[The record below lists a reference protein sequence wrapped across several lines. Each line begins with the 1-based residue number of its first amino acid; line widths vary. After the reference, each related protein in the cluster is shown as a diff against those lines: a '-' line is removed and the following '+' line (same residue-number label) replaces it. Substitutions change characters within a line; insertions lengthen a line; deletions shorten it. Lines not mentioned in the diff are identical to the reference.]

1 MMKLRN
7 RSYVKY
13 STYALIAA
21 FMVSMTPAGAMADIS
36 AGGAPVGTGDVEIT
50 GTTTVAGTLNASG
63 ARVKLGTTVAD
74 SLAANS
80 LFIDK
85 GFGIPPINVGDQL
98 DKLGDVLGTDYKN
111 PTFSTLTATGET
123 TLGATTADSLTIGGT
138 DIGATVATN
147 TGDIATLRTDTN
159 TLRTDVDTLRTDVN
173 NNAANIA
180 ANTTQIA
187 TNTGDIGVLR
197 TDVDT
202 LRVDTN
208 TLRTDVNN
216 NTAEI
221 GKIGT
226 VLGADYKNPEFDS
239 LKVTGETTLDGAL
252 TANAGATVAG
262 GLLTANDGAAVTG
275 GLTADTADVTGNA
288 TVGGNLD
295 VTGDLSA
302 ANGTFGTKVEVG
314 MAGNNTVIENGTVT
328 ATGLGKFGSLE
339 AGSAEFSG
347 LKVNGATDLNGAL
360 DVNDNVHATG
370 NISTDGNISAVNGT
384 FSGDVSAKDGTF
396 TGTMTAQDAVINNG
410 LNVRHDAT
418 IDGKLS
424 AGAGNVVADSSGLTV
439 GNKVT
444 VGAPGSQTTIENGDI
459 TTDGALTADRGD
471 FATEVTVGANTTIG
485 DGEATFGA
493 AGNQTAI
500 NGGDISAVNGTFTGK
515 VEAAEGVFSDSISV
529 AGNLTADAEGMNVNN
544 ANITNDLTVGNNASI
559 GNQLTIGKDA
569 DGNALTTIENG
580 DITTNGT
587 LTADRGDF
595 ATEVTVGANTTIGDG
610 EATFGA
616 AGNQTAINGGDIS
629 AVNGTFT
636 GKVEA
641 AEGVF
646 SDSISV
652 AGNLTADAEGM
663 NVNNANITN
672 DLTVGNNASIGN
684 QLTIGKDADG
694 NALTTIENGDITT
707 AGNVGIG
714 GTLDVTGNTT
724 LGGTLNVAG
733 DATFA
738 SNAAVEGNFDV
749 AGTTTL
755 GGKLTANGGALINN
769 GLEVNG
775 DAAFNDNATI
785 EKNLTVKGESSLEG
799 KVTIGT
805 GANQT
810 IIDGDTVDT
819 GTVNTG
825 TVNTDFANV
834 DEKLTVGTAE
844 GNQTFV
850 EGSKITSEAG
860 VQGTTVIDGGKLTV
874 SKPVTTRTPGDDK
887 TEIDGGNITA
897 TGKGTF
903 GSLQVNG
910 NANIGGDATVDGK
923 LYAKEGGVFSN
934 SASDFSAGNN
944 TVINGDGME
953 ISENGTIAAYYGKYG
968 MQVGGLTYDGMRN
981 TLNVGGG
988 TITGLAD
995 GGVYRGSSDAVTGN
1009 QLWQAYQRMD
1019 DLQESINIVGA
1030 HAAALSGL
1038 APVPYNPYQP
1048 TTLSAAIGTYRDEYA
1063 VAVGVY
1069 HYVRD
1074 DVMFN
1079 LGASICSDGDL
1090 MGRAGISF
1098 AVGKKDKD
1106 KPALAQNMNDVQKQL
1121 MEVQYALQ
1129 ELKDENAALKKQL
1142 RKQ

>member
-21 FMVSMTPAGAMADIS
+21 FMVSMTPAGAMADVT
-36 AGGAPVGTGDVEIT
+36 VGTYTLPGDVVVT
-50 GTTTVAGTLNASG
+50 GTLDASG
-63 ARVKLGTTVAD
+63 ATEVRLGTTVATE
-74 SLAANS
+74 LFVGAAS
-80 LFIDK
+80 GDD
-85 GFGIPPINVGDQL
+85 INVGEEL
-98 DKLGDVLGTDYKN
+98 NKLGDVLGTGYKN
-111 PTFSTLTATGET
+111 PTFSTLTATGDT

-138 DIGATVATN
+138 NIGDTVATN
-147 TGDIATLRTDTN
+147 TGDIATLRTDT
-159 TLRTDVDTLRTDVN
+159 D
-173 NNAANIA
+173 
-180 ANTTQIA
+180 
-187 TNTGDIGVLR
+187 
-197 TDVDT
+197 
-202 LRVDTN
+202 

-226 VLGADYKNPEFDS
+226 VLGADYKKPEFDS

-275 GLTADTADVTGNA
+275 GLTAD
-288 TVGGNLD
+288 
-295 VTGDLSA
+295 
-302 ANGTFGTKVEVG
+302 KVEVG
-314 MAGNNTVIENGTVT
+314 IAGNKTVIENGTVT
-328 ATGLGKFGSLE
+328 ADGLGKFGSLE
-339 AGSAEFSG
+339 AGSAEFNG
-347 LKVNGATDLNGAL
+347 LKVNGTTDLNGTL
-360 DVNDNVHATG
+360 DVTGDVHATG
-370 NISTDGNISAVNGT
+370 NISTDGNISAVDGT

-396 TGTMTAQDAVINNG
+396 SGNVSAKDGTFTDTMTAQNAVINDAVINNN
-410 LNVRHDAT
+410 LNVGNDAT
-418 IDGKLS
+418 INGTLS
-424 AGAGNVVADSSGLTV
+424 AGADNVVADSSGLTV

-459 TTDGALTADRGD
+459 MTDGA
-471 FATEVTVGANTTIG
+471 
-485 DGEATFGA
+485 
-493 AGNQTAI
+493 
-500 NGGDISAVNGTFTGK
+500 
-515 VEAAEGVFSDSISV
+515 
-529 AGNLTADAEGMNVNN
+529 
-544 ANITNDLTVGNNASI
+544 
-559 GNQLTIGKDA
+559 
-569 DGNALTTIENG
+569 
-580 DITTNGT
+580 
-587 LTADRGDF
+587 
-595 ATEVTVGANTTIGDG
+595 
-610 EATFGA
+610 
-616 AGNQTAINGGDIS
+616 
-629 AVNGTFT
+629 
-636 GKVEA
+636 
-641 AEGVF
+641 
-646 SDSISV
+646 
-652 AGNLTADAEGM
+652 
-663 NVNNANITN
+663 
-672 DLTVGNNASIGN
+672 
-684 QLTIGKDADG
+684 
-694 NALTTIENGDITT
+694 
-707 AGNVGIG
+707 
-714 GTLDVTGNTT
+714 
-724 LGGTLNVAG
+724 
-733 DATFA
+733 
-738 SNAAVEGNFDV
+738 
-749 AGTTTL
+749 
-755 GGKLTANGGALINN
+755 LTANGGALINN

-775 DAAFNDNATI
+775 DAAFNDNASIGNDLTVGNNASI
-785 EKNLTVKGESSLEG
+785 GGTLDVTGNTTLDGTLTANGGALINNGLEVNGDAAFNDNASIKKNLTVKGESSLEG

-805 GANQT
+805 GDNQT
-810 IIDGDTVDT
+810 IIDGNTVDT

-850 EGSKITSEAG
+850 KGSKITSEAG

-923 LYAKEGGVFSN
+923 LYANEGGVFSN
-934 SASDFSAGNN
+934 S

-953 ISENGTIAAYYGKYG
+953 ISENGAIAAYYGKYG
-968 MQVGGLTYDGMRN
+968 MQVGRLTYDGMRN

-1074 DVMFN
+1074 NVMFN

>member
-1 MMKLRN
+1 M
-7 RSYVKY
+7 
-13 STYALIAA
+13 
-21 FMVSMTPAGAMADIS
+21 
-36 AGGAPVGTGDVEIT
+36 
-50 GTTTVAGTLNASG
+50 
-63 ARVKLGTTVAD
+63 
-74 SLAANS
+74 
-80 LFIDK
+80 
-85 GFGIPPINVGDQL
+85 
-98 DKLGDVLGTDYKN
+98 
-111 PTFSTLTATGET
+111 
-123 TLGATTADSLTIGGT
+123 
-138 DIGATVATN
+138 
-147 TGDIATLRTDTN
+147 
-159 TLRTDVDTLRTDVN
+159 
-173 NNAANIA
+173 
-180 ANTTQIA
+180 
-187 TNTGDIGVLR
+187 
-197 TDVDT
+197 
-202 LRVDTN
+202 
-208 TLRTDVNN
+208 
-216 NTAEI
+216 
-221 GKIGT
+221 
-226 VLGADYKNPEFDS
+226 LGADYKNPEFDS

-262 GLLTANDGAAVTG
+262 GL
-275 GLTADTADVTGNA
+275 TADTADVTGSA
-288 TVGGNLD
+288 TVGGTLD

-339 AGSAEFSG
+339 AGSAEFSE
-347 LKVNGATDLNGAL
+347 LKVNGATELNGAL
-360 DVNDNVHATG
+360 GVNGSVHAAG

-396 TGTMTAQDAVINNG
+396 TGTMTAQDAVINNN
-410 LNVRHDAT
+410 LHVRHDAT
-418 IDGKLS
+418 IDGTLS

-459 TTDGALTADRGD
+459 TTDGALTAERGD

-485 DGEATFGA
+485 NGEATFGA
-493 AGNQTAI
+493 ADNQTVI

-515 VEAAEGVFSDSISV
+515 VEAAEGVFSDSIRV
-529 AGNLTADAEGMNVNN
+529 AGNLTANAGGMNVNN
-544 ANITNDLTVGNNASI
+544 ANITNDLTVG
-559 GNQLTIGKDA
+559 
-569 DGNALTTIENG
+569 
-580 DITTNGT
+580 
-587 LTADRGDF
+587 
-595 ATEVTVGANTTIGDG
+595 
-610 EATFGA
+610 
-616 AGNQTAINGGDIS
+616 
-629 AVNGTFT
+629 
-636 GKVEA
+636 
-641 AEGVF
+641 
-646 SDSISV
+646 
-652 AGNLTADAEGM
+652 
-663 NVNNANITN
+663 NNANITN

-724 LGGTLNVAG
+724 LGGTLNVA
-733 DATFA
+733 
-738 SNAAVEGNFDV
+738 SHAAVGGNFYV
-749 AGTTTL
+749 VGTTTL
-755 GGKLTANGGALINN
+755 DGKLTANDGALINY

-785 EKNLTVKGESSLEG
+785 KKNLTVKGESSLEG

-805 GANQT
+805 DDNQT
-810 IIDGDTVDT
+810 IIDGNTVDT

-923 LYAKEGGVFSN
+923 LYANEGGVFSN
-934 SASDFSAGNN
+934 S

-968 MQVGGLTYDGMRN
+968 MQVGRLTYDGMRN

-1074 DVMFN
+1074 NVMFN

>member
-1 MMKLRN
+1 
-7 RSYVKY
+7 
-13 STYALIAA
+13 
-21 FMVSMTPAGAMADIS
+21 
-36 AGGAPVGTGDVEIT
+36 
-50 GTTTVAGTLNASG
+50 
-63 ARVKLGTTVAD
+63 
-74 SLAANS
+74 
-80 LFIDK
+80 
-85 GFGIPPINVGDQL
+85 
-98 DKLGDVLGTDYKN
+98 
-111 PTFSTLTATGET
+111 
-123 TLGATTADSLTIGGT
+123 
-138 DIGATVATN
+138 
-147 TGDIATLRTDTN
+147 
-159 TLRTDVDTLRTDVN
+159 
-173 NNAANIA
+173 
-180 ANTTQIA
+180 
-187 TNTGDIGVLR
+187 
-197 TDVDT
+197 
-202 LRVDTN
+202 
-208 TLRTDVNN
+208 
-216 NTAEI
+216 
-221 GKIGT
+221 
-226 VLGADYKNPEFDS
+226 
-239 LKVTGETTLDGAL
+239 
-252 TANAGATVAG
+252 
-262 GLLTANDGAAVTG
+262 
-275 GLTADTADVTGNA
+275 
-288 TVGGNLD
+288 
-295 VTGDLSA
+295 
-302 ANGTFGTKVEVG
+302 

-339 AGSAEFSG
+339 AGSAEFSE
-347 LKVNGATDLNGAL
+347 LKVNGATELNGAL
-360 DVNDNVHATG
+360 GVNGNVHATG

-384 FSGDVSAKDGTF
+384 FT
-396 TGTMTAQDAVINNG
+396 
-410 LNVRHDAT
+410 
-418 IDGKLS
+418 
-424 AGAGNVVADSSGLTV
+424 
-439 GNKVT
+439 
-444 VGAPGSQTTIENGDI
+444 
-459 TTDGALTADRGD
+459 
-471 FATEVTVGANTTIG
+471 
-485 DGEATFGA
+485 
-493 AGNQTAI
+493 
-500 NGGDISAVNGTFTGK
+500 
-515 VEAAEGVFSDSISV
+515 DSISV
-529 AGNLTADAEGMNVNN
+529 AGNLTANAGGMNVNN

-559 GNQLTIGKDA
+559 GNQLTIGKDS
-569 DGNALTTIENG
+569 DGNALTTIE
-580 DITTNGT
+580 
-587 LTADRGDF
+587 
-595 ATEVTVGANTTIGDG
+595 
-610 EATFGA
+610 
-616 AGNQTAINGGDIS
+616 
-629 AVNGTFT
+629 
-636 GKVEA
+636 K
-641 AEGVF
+641 
-646 SDSISV
+646 
-652 AGNLTADAEGM
+652 
-663 NVNNANITN
+663 
-672 DLTVGNNASIGN
+672 
-684 QLTIGKDADG
+684 
-694 NALTTIENGDITT
+694 GDITT

-805 GANQT
+805 GDNQT
-810 IIDGDTVDT
+810 IIDGD
-819 GTVNTG
+819 TVNTG

-923 LYAKEGGVFSN
+923 LYANEGGVFSN
-934 SASDFSAGNN
+934 S

-968 MQVGGLTYDGMRN
+968 MQVGRLTYDGMRN

-1074 DVMFN
+1074 NVMFN

>member
-36 AGGAPVGTGDVEIT
+36 AGGASVGTGDVEIT
-50 GTTTVAGTLNASG
+50 GNTTVTGTLDASG
-63 ARVKLGTTVAD
+63 ATEVRLGTTVATELLVGAGSGAD
-74 SLAANS
+74 
-80 LFIDK
+80 
-85 GFGIPPINVGDQL
+85 INVGEEL
-98 DKLGDVLGTDYKN
+98 NKLGTVLGADYKN
-111 PTFSTLTATGET
+111 PEFDSLTATGET

-147 TGDIATLRTDTN
+147 TGDIATLRTDTDTLRTDVN
-159 TLRTDVDTLRTDVN
+159 TLRTDVD

-262 GLLTANDGAAVTG
+262 GLTADTADVTGNATVGGTLGVTGETTLDGALTANAGATVTG

-347 LKVNGATDLNGAL
+347 LEVNGATDLHGAL
-360 DVNDNVHATG
+360 GVNGDVHATG

-396 TGTMTAQDAVINNG
+396 TGTMTAQDAVINNN
-410 LNVRHDAT
+410 LNVGNDAT
-418 IDGKLS
+418 IYGKLS

-459 TTDGALTADRGD
+459 TT
-471 FATEVTVGANTTIG
+471 
-485 DGEATFGA
+485 
-493 AGNQTAI
+493 
-500 NGGDISAVNGTFTGK
+500 
-515 VEAAEGVFSDSISV
+515 
-529 AGNLTADAEGMNVNN
+529 
-544 ANITNDLTVGNNASI
+544 
-559 GNQLTIGKDA
+559 
-569 DGNALTTIENG
+569 
-580 DITTNGT
+580 
-587 LTADRGDF
+587 
-595 ATEVTVGANTTIGDG
+595 
-610 EATFGA
+610 
-616 AGNQTAINGGDIS
+616 
-629 AVNGTFT
+629 
-636 GKVEA
+636 
-641 AEGVF
+641 
-646 SDSISV
+646 
-652 AGNLTADAEGM
+652 
-663 NVNNANITN
+663 
-672 DLTVGNNASIGN
+672 
-684 QLTIGKDADG
+684 
-694 NALTTIENGDITT
+694 

-724 LGGTLNVAG
+724 LGGTLNVASHAEVG
-733 DATFA
+733 
-738 SNAAVEGNFDV
+738 GNFYV
-749 AGTTTL
+749 VGTTTL
-755 GGKLTANGGALINN
+755 DGKLTANDGALINY

-805 GANQT
+805 GANHQT
-810 IIDGDTVDT
+810 IIDGDRVDT

-834 DEKLTVGTAE
+834 DEKLTVGTAD

-923 LYAKEGGVFSN
+923 LYANEGGVFSN
-934 SASDFSAGNN
+934 S

-1074 DVMFN
+1074 NVMFN

>member
-1 MMKLRN
+1 M
-7 RSYVKY
+7 
-13 STYALIAA
+13 
-21 FMVSMTPAGAMADIS
+21 
-36 AGGAPVGTGDVEIT
+36 
-50 GTTTVAGTLNASG
+50 
-63 ARVKLGTTVAD
+63 
-74 SLAANS
+74 
-80 LFIDK
+80 
-85 GFGIPPINVGDQL
+85 
-98 DKLGDVLGTDYKN
+98 
-111 PTFSTLTATGET
+111 
-123 TLGATTADSLTIGGT
+123 
-138 DIGATVATN
+138 
-147 TGDIATLRTDTN
+147 
-159 TLRTDVDTLRTDVN
+159 
-173 NNAANIA
+173 
-180 ANTTQIA
+180 
-187 TNTGDIGVLR
+187 
-197 TDVDT
+197 
-202 LRVDTN
+202 
-208 TLRTDVNN
+208 
-216 NTAEI
+216 
-221 GKIGT
+221 
-226 VLGADYKNPEFDS
+226 LGADYKNPEFDR

-252 TANAGATVAG
+252 TANAGA
-262 GLLTANDGAAVTG
+262 AVTG
-275 GLTADTADVTGNA
+275 GLTADTANVTSNA

-295 VTGDLSA
+295 VTGDVSA
-302 ANGTFGTKVEVG
+302 K
-314 MAGNNTVIENGTVT
+314 
-328 ATGLGKFGSLE
+328 
-339 AGSAEFSG
+339 
-347 LKVNGATDLNGAL
+347 D
-360 DVNDNVHATG
+360 
-370 NISTDGNISAVNGT
+370 GT
-384 FSGDVSAKDGTF
+384 FSGDVSAKDGTFTGDVSAKDGTFTGDVSAKDGTF

-418 IDGKLS
+418 IDGTLS
-424 AGAGNVVADSSGLTV
+424 AGAGKVVADSSGLTV

-459 TTDGALTADRGD
+459 MTDGALTADG
-471 FATEVTVGANTTIG
+471 GAL
-485 DGEATFGA
+485 
-493 AGNQTAI
+493 I
-500 NGGDISAVNGTFTGK
+500 NNGLEVNGD
-515 VEAAEGVFSDSISV
+515 AAF
-529 AGNLTADAEGMNVNN
+529 
-544 ANITNDLTVGNNASI
+544 ND
-559 GNQLTIGKDA
+559 
-569 DGNALTTIENG
+569 
-580 DITTNGT
+580 
-587 LTADRGDF
+587 
-595 ATEVTVGANTTIGDG
+595 
-610 EATFGA
+610 
-616 AGNQTAINGGDIS
+616 
-629 AVNGTFT
+629 
-636 GKVEA
+636 
-641 AEGVF
+641 
-646 SDSISV
+646 
-652 AGNLTADAEGM
+652 
-663 NVNNANITN
+663 
-672 DLTVGNNASIGN
+672 NASIGN

-707 AGNVGIG
+707 AGDVGIG
-714 GTLDVTGNTT
+714 GMLDVAGNTT
-724 LGGTLNVAG
+724 LDGTL
-733 DATFA
+733 
-738 SNAAVEGNFDV
+738 
-749 AGTTTL
+749 
-755 GGKLTANGGALINN
+755 TADGGALINN

-785 EKNLTVKGESSLEG
+785 AKNLTVKGESSLEG

-805 GANQT
+805 SDNQT
-810 IIDGDTVDT
+810 IIDGNTVDT

-923 LYAKEGGVFSN
+923 LYANEGGVFSN
-934 SASDFSAGNN
+934 S

-1074 DVMFN
+1074 NVMFN

>member
-459 TTDGALTADRGD
+459 TT
-471 FATEVTVGANTTIG
+471 
-485 DGEATFGA
+485 
-493 AGNQTAI
+493 
-500 NGGDISAVNGTFTGK
+500 
-515 VEAAEGVFSDSISV
+515 
-529 AGNLTADAEGMNVNN
+529 
-544 ANITNDLTVGNNASI
+544 
-559 GNQLTIGKDA
+559 
-569 DGNALTTIENG
+569 
-580 DITTNGT
+580 
-587 LTADRGDF
+587 
-595 ATEVTVGANTTIGDG
+595 
-610 EATFGA
+610 
-616 AGNQTAINGGDIS
+616 
-629 AVNGTFT
+629 
-636 GKVEA
+636 
-641 AEGVF
+641 
-646 SDSISV
+646 
-652 AGNLTADAEGM
+652 
-663 NVNNANITN
+663 
-672 DLTVGNNASIGN
+672 
-684 QLTIGKDADG
+684 
-694 NALTTIENGDITT
+694 

>member
-1 MMKLRN
+1 MATELL
-7 RSYVKY
+7 VG
-13 STYALIAA
+13 
-21 FMVSMTPAGAMADIS
+21 AG
-36 AGGAPVGTGDVEIT
+36 
-50 GTTTVAGTLNASG
+50 SG
-63 ARVKLGTTVAD
+63 AD
-74 SLAANS
+74 
-80 LFIDK
+80 
-85 GFGIPPINVGDQL
+85 INVGEEL
-98 DKLGDVLGTDYKN
+98 NKLGDVLGTDYKN
-111 PTFSTLTATGET
+111 PTFSTLTATGDT

-147 TGDIATLRTDTN
+147 TGDIATLRTDTD
-159 TLRTDVDTLRTDVN
+159 TLRTDVGTLRTDVN

-216 NTAEI
+216 NMAEI

-226 VLGADYKNPEFDS
+226 VLGADYKNPEFDR
-239 LKVTGETTLDGAL
+239 LKVTGETTLGGAL
-252 TANAGATVAG
+252 TANAGATVTG
-262 GLLTANDGAAVTG
+262 GLTADT
-275 GLTADTADVTGNA
+275 LTADTADVTGNA

-314 MAGNNTVIENGTVT
+314 MGGNKTVIENGTVT
-328 ATGLGKFGSLE
+328 ATGLGEFGSLE

-347 LKVNGATDLNGAL
+347 LKVNGTTDLNGEL
-360 DVNDNVHATG
+360 DVSGNVDATGTIHAAG

-418 IDGKLS
+418 IDGTLS
-424 AGAGNVVADSSGLTV
+424 AGAGNVVADSNGLTV

-444 VGAPGSQTTIENGDI
+444 VGAPGSPQTTIENGNI
-459 TTDGALTADRGD
+459 TTAGNVGIGGTLDVTGNTTLDGTLNVAGDATFASDAAVEGNFNVAGTTTLGGKLTADGGALINNGLEVNGD
-471 FATEVTVGANTTIG
+471 AAFNDNASIGNDLTVG
-485 DGEATFGA
+485 
-493 AGNQTAI
+493 
-500 NGGDISAVNGTFTGK
+500 
-515 VEAAEGVFSDSISV
+515 
-529 AGNLTADAEGMNVNN
+529 NN

-569 DGNALTTIENG
+569 Y
-580 DITTNGT
+580 
-587 LTADRGDF
+587 
-595 ATEVTVGANTTIGDG
+595 
-610 EATFGA
+610 
-616 AGNQTAINGGDIS
+616 
-629 AVNGTFT
+629 
-636 GKVEA
+636 
-641 AEGVF
+641 
-646 SDSISV
+646 
-652 AGNLTADAEGM
+652 
-663 NVNNANITN
+663 
-672 DLTVGNNASIGN
+672 
-684 QLTIGKDADG
+684 G

-707 AGNVGIG
+707 ARNVDIG
-714 GTLDVTGNTT
+714 GTLDVTGNTS

-775 DAAFNDNATI
+775 GAAFNDNATI
-785 EKNLTVKGESSLEG
+785 KKNLTVKGESSLEG

-805 GANQT
+805 DANQT

-819 GTVNTG
+819 R

-923 LYAKEGGVFSN
+923 LYAKEGGVFS
-934 SASDFSAGNN
+934 NN

-1074 DVMFN
+1074 NVMFN

>member
-1 MMKLRN
+1 
-7 RSYVKY
+7 
-13 STYALIAA
+13 
-21 FMVSMTPAGAMADIS
+21 
-36 AGGAPVGTGDVEIT
+36 
-50 GTTTVAGTLNASG
+50 
-63 ARVKLGTTVAD
+63 
-74 SLAANS
+74 
-80 LFIDK
+80 
-85 GFGIPPINVGDQL
+85 
-98 DKLGDVLGTDYKN
+98 
-111 PTFSTLTATGET
+111 
-123 TLGATTADSLTIGGT
+123 
-138 DIGATVATN
+138 
-147 TGDIATLRTDTN
+147 
-159 TLRTDVDTLRTDVN
+159 
-173 NNAANIA
+173 
-180 ANTTQIA
+180 
-187 TNTGDIGVLR
+187 
-197 TDVDT
+197 
-202 LRVDTN
+202 
-208 TLRTDVNN
+208 
-216 NTAEI
+216 
-221 GKIGT
+221 
-226 VLGADYKNPEFDS
+226 
-239 LKVTGETTLDGAL
+239 
-252 TANAGATVAG
+252 
-262 GLLTANDGAAVTG
+262 
-275 GLTADTADVTGNA
+275 
-288 TVGGNLD
+288 
-295 VTGDLSA
+295 
-302 ANGTFGTKVEVG
+302 

-339 AGSAEFSG
+339 AGSAEFSE
-347 LKVNGATDLNGAL
+347 LKVNGATELNGAL
-360 DVNDNVHATG
+360 GVNGNVHAT
-370 NISTDGNISAVNGT
+370 GNISAVNGT

-396 TGTMTAQDAVINNG
+396 TGTMTAQDAVINNN
-410 LNVRHDAT
+410 LNVGNDAT
-418 IDGKLS
+418 IYGKLS

-459 TTDGALTADRGD
+459 TTDGALTAERGD

-493 AGNQTAI
+493 AGNQTVI
-500 NGGDISAVNGTFTGK
+500 NGGDISAANGTFSGK

-529 AGNLTADAEGMNVNN
+529 AGNLTANAEGMNVNNANITNDLTVGNN

-559 GNQLTIGKDA
+559 GNQLTIGKDS
-569 DGNALTTIENG
+569 DGNALTTI
-580 DITTNGT
+580 
-587 LTADRGDF
+587 A
-595 ATEVTVGANTTIGDG
+595 
-610 EATFGA
+610 
-616 AGNQTAINGGDIS
+616 NGG
-629 AVNGTFT
+629 
-636 GKVEA
+636 
-641 AEGVF
+641 
-646 SDSISV
+646 
-652 AGNLTADAEGM
+652 
-663 NVNNANITN
+663 
-672 DLTVGNNASIGN
+672 
-684 QLTIGKDADG
+684 
-694 NALTTIENGDITT
+694 ITT

-714 GTLDVTGNTT
+714 GTL
-724 LGGTLNVAG
+724 NVAG
-733 DATFA
+733 DANFA
-738 SNAAVEGNFDV
+738 SNAAVEGNFYV
-749 AGTTTL
+749 IGTTTL
-755 GGKLTANGGALINN
+755 DGKLTANDGALINY

-805 GANQT
+805 RDNQT
-810 IIDGDTVDT
+810 IIDGD
-819 GTVNTG
+819 TVNTG

-923 LYAKEGGVFSN
+923 LYAKEGGVFS
-934 SASDFSAGNN
+934 NN

-1074 DVMFN
+1074 NVMFN

>member
-21 FMVSMTPAGAMADIS
+21 FMVSMTPAGAMADLK
-36 AGGAPVGTGDVEIT
+36 VGDSFSQTGDVEII
-50 GTTTVAGTLNASG
+50 GTTKVTGTLNASG
-63 ARVKLGTTVAD
+63 ASVKLGTTVAD
-74 SLAANS
+74 ALAANS
-80 LFIDK
+80 LVIINEL
-85 GFGIPPINVGDQL
+85 GGISPINVGDQL
-98 DKLGDVLGTDYKN
+98 DKLGTVLGANYEN
-111 PTFSTLTATGET
+111 PTFNTLTATGET

-138 DIGATVATN
+138 DIGAAVNTN

-262 GLLTANDGAAVTG
+262 GL
-275 GLTADTADVTGNA
+275 TADTADVTGNA

-347 LKVNGATDLNGAL
+347 LKVNGATELNGAL
-360 DVNDNVHATG
+360 DVNGNVDATGTIHAAG

-396 TGTMTAQDAVINNG
+396 TGTMTAQDAVINNN
-410 LNVRHDAT
+410 LHVRHDAT
-418 IDGKLS
+418 IDGTLS
-424 AGAGNVVADSSGLTV
+424 AGAGNVVADSSGLSV

-493 AGNQTAI
+493 AGNQTVI
-500 NGGDISAVNGTFTGK
+500 NGGDISAANGTFTGK

-529 AGNLTADAEGMNVNN
+529 AGNLTANAEGMNVNN

-559 GNQLTIGKDA
+559 GNQLTIGK
-569 DGNALTTIENG
+569 G
-580 DITTNGT
+580 
-587 LTADRGDF
+587 
-595 ATEVTVGANTTIGDG
+595 
-610 EATFGA
+610 
-616 AGNQTAINGGDIS
+616 
-629 AVNGTFT
+629 
-636 GKVEA
+636 
-641 AEGVF
+641 
-646 SDSISV
+646 
-652 AGNLTADAEGM
+652 
-663 NVNNANITN
+663 
-672 DLTVGNNASIGN
+672 
-684 QLTIGKDADG
+684 ADG

-714 GTLDVTGNTT
+714 GTLNVTGDTT
-724 LGGTLNVAG
+724 LGGKLNVAG

-810 IIDGDTVDT
+810 IIDDDKVDT
-819 GTVNTG
+819 GIVNTG
-825 TVNTDFANV
+825 TVNTDIANV
-834 DEKLTVGTAE
+834 NDKLTVGRAE

-860 VQGTTVIDGGKLTV
+860 EQGTTVIDGGKLTV

-910 NANIGGDATVDGK
+910 DANIGGDATVDGM

-934 SASDFSAGNN
+934 GDRDFSAGNN
-944 TVINGDGME
+944 TVINSDGME
-953 ISENGTIAAYYGKYG
+953 IRENGTVAAYYGKYG
-968 MQVGGLTYDGMRN
+968 MKVGGLTYDGMRN
-981 TLNVGGG
+981 SLNMGGG

>member
-1 MMKLRN
+1 
-7 RSYVKY
+7 
-13 STYALIAA
+13 
-21 FMVSMTPAGAMADIS
+21 
-36 AGGAPVGTGDVEIT
+36 
-50 GTTTVAGTLNASG
+50 
-63 ARVKLGTTVAD
+63 
-74 SLAANS
+74 
-80 LFIDK
+80 
-85 GFGIPPINVGDQL
+85 
-98 DKLGDVLGTDYKN
+98 
-111 PTFSTLTATGET
+111 
-123 TLGATTADSLTIGGT
+123 
-138 DIGATVATN
+138 
-147 TGDIATLRTDTN
+147 
-159 TLRTDVDTLRTDVN
+159 
-173 NNAANIA
+173 
-180 ANTTQIA
+180 
-187 TNTGDIGVLR
+187 
-197 TDVDT
+197 
-202 LRVDTN
+202 
-208 TLRTDVNN
+208 
-216 NTAEI
+216 
-221 GKIGT
+221 
-226 VLGADYKNPEFDS
+226 
-239 LKVTGETTLDGAL
+239 
-252 TANAGATVAG
+252 
-262 GLLTANDGAAVTG
+262 
-275 GLTADTADVTGNA
+275 
-288 TVGGNLD
+288 
-295 VTGDLSA
+295 
-302 ANGTFGTKVEVG
+302 

-347 LKVNGATDLNGAL
+347 LKVNGATELNGAL
-360 DVNDNVHATG
+360 DVNGNVDATGTIHAAG

-396 TGTMTAQDAVINNG
+396 TGTMTAQDAVINNN
-410 LNVRHDAT
+410 LNVGNDAT
-418 IDGKLS
+418 IDGTLS

-459 TTDGALTADRGD
+459 TT
-471 FATEVTVGANTTIG
+471 
-485 DGEATFGA
+485 
-493 AGNQTAI
+493 
-500 NGGDISAVNGTFTGK
+500 
-515 VEAAEGVFSDSISV
+515 
-529 AGNLTADAEGMNVNN
+529 
-544 ANITNDLTVGNNASI
+544 
-559 GNQLTIGKDA
+559 
-569 DGNALTTIENG
+569 
-580 DITTNGT
+580 
-587 LTADRGDF
+587 
-595 ATEVTVGANTTIGDG
+595 
-610 EATFGA
+610 
-616 AGNQTAINGGDIS
+616 
-629 AVNGTFT
+629 
-636 GKVEA
+636 
-641 AEGVF
+641 
-646 SDSISV
+646 
-652 AGNLTADAEGM
+652 
-663 NVNNANITN
+663 
-672 DLTVGNNASIGN
+672 
-684 QLTIGKDADG
+684 
-694 NALTTIENGDITT
+694 

-714 GTLDVTGNTT
+714 GMLDVAGNTT
-724 LGGTLNVAG
+724 LDGTLNVAG

-775 DAAFNDNATI
+775 DAAFNDNASIGNDLTVGNNASIGNQLTIGKDADGNALTTIENGDITTAGNVGIGGMLDVAGNTTLDGTLNVAGDATFASNAAVEGNFDVAGTTTLGGKLTANGGALINNGLEVNGDAAFNDNASIGNDLTVGNNASI

-805 GANQT
+805 GDNQT
-810 IIDGDTVDT
+810 IIDGD
-819 GTVNTG
+819 TVNTG

-923 LYAKEGGVFSN
+923 LYANEGGVFSN
-934 SASDFSAGNN
+934 S

-968 MQVGGLTYDGMRN
+968 MQVGRLTYDGMRN

-1074 DVMFN
+1074 NVMFN

>member
-21 FMVSMTPAGAMADIS
+21 FMVSMTPAGAMADLK
-36 AGGAPVGTGDVEIT
+36 VGDSFSQTGDVEII
-50 GTTTVAGTLNASG
+50 GTTKVTGTLNASG
-63 ARVKLGTTVAD
+63 ASVKLGTTVAD
-74 SLAANS
+74 ALAANS
-80 LFIDK
+80 LVIINEL
-85 GFGIPPINVGDQL
+85 GGISPINVGDQL
-98 DKLGDVLGTDYKN
+98 DKLGTVLGANYEN
-111 PTFSTLTATGET
+111 PTFNTLTATGET

-138 DIGATVATN
+138 DIGAAVNTN

-252 TANAGATVAG
+252 TANAGAAVTG
-262 GLLTANDGAAVTG
+262 GLTADTADVTGDATVGGSLGVTGETTLDGALTANAGATVAG

-347 LKVNGATDLNGAL
+347 LKVNGATELNGAL
-360 DVNDNVHATG
+360 DVNGNVDATGTIHAAG

-396 TGTMTAQDAVINNG
+396 TGTMTAQDAVINNN
-410 LNVRHDAT
+410 LHVRHDAT
-418 IDGKLS
+418 IDGTLS
-424 AGAGNVVADSSGLTV
+424 AGAGNVVADSSGLSV

-493 AGNQTAI
+493 AGNQTVI
-500 NGGDISAVNGTFTGK
+500 NGGDISAANGTFTGK

-529 AGNLTADAEGMNVNN
+529 AGNLTANAEGMNVNN

-559 GNQLTIGKDA
+559 GNQLTIGK
-569 DGNALTTIENG
+569 G
-580 DITTNGT
+580 
-587 LTADRGDF
+587 
-595 ATEVTVGANTTIGDG
+595 
-610 EATFGA
+610 
-616 AGNQTAINGGDIS
+616 
-629 AVNGTFT
+629 
-636 GKVEA
+636 
-641 AEGVF
+641 
-646 SDSISV
+646 
-652 AGNLTADAEGM
+652 
-663 NVNNANITN
+663 
-672 DLTVGNNASIGN
+672 
-684 QLTIGKDADG
+684 ADG

-714 GTLDVTGNTT
+714 GTLNVTGDTT
-724 LGGTLNVAG
+724 LGGKLNVAG

-738 SNAAVEGNFDV
+738 SNAAVEGDFNV

-755 GGKLTANGGALINN
+755 GGKLTANGGALINS

-785 EKNLTVKGESSLEG
+785 GKNLTVKGESSLEG

-810 IIDGDTVDT
+810 IIDDDKVDT
-819 GTVNTG
+819 GIVNTG
-825 TVNTDFANV
+825 TVNTDIANV
-834 DEKLTVGTAE
+834 NDKLTVGRAE

-860 VQGTTVIDGGKLTV
+860 EQGTTVIDGGKLTV

-910 NANIGGDATVDGK
+910 DANIGGDATVDGM

-934 SASDFSAGNN
+934 GDRDFSAGNN
-944 TVINGDGME
+944 TVINSDGME
-953 ISENGTIAAYYGKYG
+953 IRENGTVAAYYGKYG
-968 MQVGGLTYDGMRN
+968 MKVGGLTYDGMRN
-981 TLNVGGG
+981 SLNMGGG

>member
-1 MMKLRN
+1 MYR
-7 RSYVKY
+7 
-13 STYALIAA
+13 I
-21 FMVSMTPAGAMADIS
+21 
-36 AGGAPVGTGDVEIT
+36 
-50 GTTTVAGTLNASG
+50 
-63 ARVKLGTTVAD
+63 
-74 SLAANS
+74 SLA
-80 LFIDK
+80 
-85 GFGIPPINVGDQL
+85 VQ
-98 DKLGDVLGTDYKN
+98 LGTDYKN
-111 PTFSTLTATGET
+111 PTFSTLTATSDT
-123 TLGATTADSLTIGGT
+123 TLGGALTANAGAAVTGGLTADTADVTSNATVGGT
-138 DIGATVATN
+138 
-147 TGDIATLRTDTN
+147 
-159 TLRTDVDTLRTDVN
+159 
-173 NNAANIA
+173 
-180 ANTTQIA
+180 
-187 TNTGDIGVLR
+187 
-197 TDVDT
+197 
-202 LRVDTN
+202 
-208 TLRTDVNN
+208 
-216 NTAEI
+216 
-221 GKIGT
+221 
-226 VLGADYKNPEFDS
+226 LG
-239 LKVTGETTLDGAL
+239 VTGETTLDGAL
-252 TANAGATVAG
+252 TANAGA
-262 GLLTANDGAAVTG
+262 AVTG
-275 GLTADTADVTGNA
+275 GLTAD
-288 TVGGNLD
+288 
-295 VTGDLSA
+295 
-302 ANGTFGTKVEVG
+302 KVEVG

-347 LKVNGATDLNGAL
+347 LKVNGATELNGAL
-360 DVNDNVHATG
+360 GVNGNVNATGTIHAVG
-370 NISTDGNISAVNGT
+370 NISTDSNISAVDGT

-396 TGTMTAQDAVINNG
+396 KGTMTAQDAVINNN
-410 LNVRHDAT
+410 LNVGNDAT
-418 IDGKLS
+418 INGTLS

-444 VGAPGSQTTIENGDI
+444 VGAPGLQ
-459 TTDGALTADRGD
+459 
-471 FATEVTVGANTTIG
+471 
-485 DGEATFGA
+485 
-493 AGNQTAI
+493 
-500 NGGDISAVNGTFTGK
+500 
-515 VEAAEGVFSDSISV
+515 
-529 AGNLTADAEGMNVNN
+529 
-544 ANITNDLTVGNNASI
+544 
-559 GNQLTIGKDA
+559 
-569 DGNALTTIENG
+569 TTIENG

-595 ATEVTVGANTTIGDG
+595 ATEVTVGDNTTIGDG

-616 AGNQTAINGGDIS
+616 PDNQTVINGGDIS
-629 AVNGTFT
+629 AVNGMFS

-641 AEGVF
+641 ADGVF

-652 AGNLTADAEGM
+652 ADNLTANAGGM
-663 NVNNANITN
+663 KVNNANITN

-684 QLTIGKDADG
+684 QLTIGKDSDG
-694 NALTTIENGDITT
+694 NALTTIEKGDITT

-733 DATFA
+733 DANFA
-738 SNAAVEGNFDV
+738 SNAAVEGDFYV
-749 AGTTTL
+749 IGTTTL
-755 GGKLTANGGALINN
+755 DGKLTANDGALINY

-775 DAAFNDNATI
+775 NAAFNDNATI

-805 GANQT
+805 RDNQT
-810 IIDGDTVDT
+810 IIDGD
-819 GTVNTG
+819 TVNTG

-834 DEKLTVGTAE
+834 DEKLTVGTTE

-923 LYAKEGGVFSN
+923 LYANEGGVFSN

-1074 DVMFN
+1074 NVMFN

>member
-36 AGGAPVGTGDVEIT
+36 AGGTPVGTGDVEIT
-50 GTTTVAGTLNASG
+50 GITKVTDTLNASG
-63 ARVKLGTTVAD
+63 ARVMLGDTMANSLAVAN

-80 LFIDK
+80 LLINK
-85 GFGIPPINVGDQL
+85 GFGIPPINVGEEL
-98 DKLGDVLGTDYKN
+98 NKLGDVLGTDYKN
-111 PTFSTLTATGET
+111 PTFNTLTATGDT

-147 TGDIATLRTDTN
+147 TGDIATLRTDTD
-159 TLRTDVDTLRTDVN
+159 TLRTDVGTLRTDVN

-180 ANTTQIA
+180 ANTTQIAANTAQIA

-252 TANAGATVAG
+252 TANDGAT
-262 GLLTANDGAAVTG
+262 VTG
-275 GLTADTADVTGNA
+275 GLTAD
-288 TVGGNLD
+288 
-295 VTGDLSA
+295 
-302 ANGTFGTKVEVG
+302 KVEVG
-314 MAGNNTVIENGTVT
+314 MAGNNTVIENRTVT

-360 DVNDNVHATG
+360 DVNGNVHATG
-370 NISTDGNISAVNGT
+370 NISTDGNISAVDGT

-410 LNVRHDAT
+410 LNVGNDAT
-418 IDGKLS
+418 IGGKLS

-471 FATEVTVGANTTIG
+471 FATEVTVGADTTIG
-485 DGEATFGA
+485 DGGATFGA

-529 AGNLTADAEGMNVNN
+529 AGNLTAN
-544 ANITNDLTVGNNASI
+544 
-559 GNQLTIGKDA
+559 
-569 DGNALTTIENG
+569 
-580 DITTNGT
+580 
-587 LTADRGDF
+587 
-595 ATEVTVGANTTIGDG
+595 
-610 EATFGA
+610 
-616 AGNQTAINGGDIS
+616 
-629 AVNGTFT
+629 
-636 GKVEA
+636 
-641 AEGVF
+641 
-646 SDSISV
+646 
-652 AGNLTADAEGM
+652 AEGM

-923 LYAKEGGVFSN
+923 LYANEGGVFSN
-934 SASDFSAGNN
+934 S

-1074 DVMFN
+1074 NVMFN

>member
-36 AGGAPVGTGDVEIT
+36 AGGASVGTGDVEIT
-50 GTTTVAGTLNASG
+50 GTTTVTGTLDASG
-63 ARVKLGTTVAD
+63 ATEVRLGTTVATELLVGAVSGAD
-74 SLAANS
+74 
-80 LFIDK
+80 
-85 GFGIPPINVGDQL
+85 INVGEEL
-98 DKLGDVLGTDYKN
+98 NKLGDVLGTDYKN
-111 PTFSTLTATGET
+111 PTFSTLTATGDT

-147 TGDIATLRTDTN
+147 TGDIATLRTDTD
-159 TLRTDVDTLRTDVN
+159 TLRTDVGTLRTDVN
-173 NNAANIA
+173 NNAANIAANTTQIA

-252 TANAGATVAG
+252 TANAGATVE
-262 GLLTANDGAAVTG
+262 G
-275 GLTADTADVTGNA
+275 GLTADTADVTGSATVGGTLDVAGDTTLGGALTANA
-288 TVGGNLD
+288 GATVTGGLTADKADVTGDAKVGGNLD

-328 ATGLGKFGSLE
+328 ATGPGKFGSLE

-347 LKVNGATDLNGAL
+347 LKVNGTTDLNGEL
-360 DVNDNVHATG
+360 DVSGNVDATGTIHAAG
-370 NISTDGNISAVNGT
+370 NISTGGNISAVDGT
-384 FSGDVSAKDGTF
+384 FSGDVSANDGTF

-418 IDGKLS
+418 IDGTLS
-424 AGAGNVVADSSGLTV
+424 AGAGKVVADSNGLTV

-444 VGAPGSQTTIENGDI
+444 VGAPGSQTTIENGNI
-459 TTDGALTADRGD
+459 TTNGTLTADSGD
-471 FATEVTVGANTTIG
+471 FATKVTVGADTTIG
-485 DGEATFGA
+485 DGEATFGS

-500 NGGDISAVNGTFTGK
+500 NGGDISAVNGTFT
-515 VEAAEGVFSDSISV
+515 DSISV
-529 AGNLTADAEGMNVNN
+529 AGNLTANAGGMKVNN

-559 GNQLTIGKDA
+559 GNQLTIGKDS
-569 DGNALTTIENG
+569 DGNALTTIE
-580 DITTNGT
+580 
-587 LTADRGDF
+587 
-595 ATEVTVGANTTIGDG
+595 
-610 EATFGA
+610 
-616 AGNQTAINGGDIS
+616 
-629 AVNGTFT
+629 
-636 GKVEA
+636 K
-641 AEGVF
+641 
-646 SDSISV
+646 
-652 AGNLTADAEGM
+652 
-663 NVNNANITN
+663 
-672 DLTVGNNASIGN
+672 
-684 QLTIGKDADG
+684 
-694 NALTTIENGDITT
+694 GDITT

-724 LGGTLNVAG
+724 LGGTL
-733 DATFA
+733 
-738 SNAAVEGNFDV
+738 
-749 AGTTTL
+749 
-755 GGKLTANGGALINN
+755 TANGGALINN

-775 DAAFNDNATI
+775 GAAFNDNASIGNDLTVGNNASI

-923 LYAKEGGVFSN
+923 LYANEGGVFSN
-934 SASDFSAGNN
+934 S

-968 MQVGGLTYDGMRN
+968 MQVGRLTYDGMRN

-1074 DVMFN
+1074 NVMFN

>member
-36 AGGAPVGTGDVEIT
+36 AGGTSVGTGDVEIT
-50 GTTTVAGTLNASG
+50 GTTTVTGTLDALGATEVRLGSTVATELLVGAGSG
-63 ARVKLGTTVAD
+63 GDINVGEALNKLGT
-74 SLAANS
+74 
-80 LFIDK
+80 
-85 GFGIPPINVGDQL
+85 
-98 DKLGDVLGTDYKN
+98 VLGADYKN
-111 PTFSTLTATGET
+111 PTFSTLTATGDT

-147 TGDIATLRTDTN
+147 TGDIATLRTDTDTLRTDVG
-159 TLRTDVDTLRTDVN
+159 TLRTDVD
-173 NNAANIA
+173 NNAANIT
-180 ANTTQIA
+180 ANTAQIA

-208 TLRTDVNN
+208 TLRTDVNK

-239 LKVTGETTLDGAL
+239 LKVTGETTLGGAL
-252 TANAGATVAG
+252 SANAGATVAG
-262 GLLTANDGAAVTG
+262 GLS
-275 GLTADTADVTGNA
+275 ADTANVTGSA
-288 TVGGNLD
+288 KVGGNLD

-314 MAGNNTVIENGTVT
+314 MGDNKTVIESGTVT

-339 AGSAEFSG
+339 ADSAEFNG

-360 DVNDNVHATG
+360 DVNGNVDATGTIHAAG

-396 TGTMTAQDAVINNG
+396 TGTMTAEDAVINND
-410 LNVRHDAT
+410 LKVRHDAT
-418 IDGKLS
+418 IEGTLS
-424 AGAGNVVADSSGLTV
+424 AGAGNVVADSSGLKV

-444 VGAPGSQTTIENGDI
+444 VGAPGSQTTIEDGDI
-459 TTDGALTADRGD
+459 TTDGALTAKRGD

-493 AGNQTAI
+493 ASNQTVI

-529 AGNLTADAEGMNVNN
+529 AGNLTANAEGMNVNN
-544 ANITNDLTVGNNASI
+544 ANITNDLTVG
-559 GNQLTIGKDA
+559 
-569 DGNALTTIENG
+569 
-580 DITTNGT
+580 
-587 LTADRGDF
+587 
-595 ATEVTVGANTTIGDG
+595 
-610 EATFGA
+610 
-616 AGNQTAINGGDIS
+616 
-629 AVNGTFT
+629 
-636 GKVEA
+636 
-641 AEGVF
+641 
-646 SDSISV
+646 
-652 AGNLTADAEGM
+652 
-663 NVNNANITN
+663 NNANITN

-707 AGNVGIG
+707 AGDVGIG

-724 LGGTLNVAG
+724 LGGTLNVA
-733 DATFA
+733 
-738 SNAAVEGNFDV
+738 SHAAVGGNFYV
-749 AGTTTL
+749 VGTTTL
-755 GGKLTANGGALINN
+755 DGKLTANDGALINY

-785 EKNLTVKGESSLEG
+785 EKNLTVKGESSLKG

-805 GANQT
+805 DANQT

-819 GTVNTG
+819 R

-923 LYAKEGGVFSN
+923 LYANEGGVFSN

-1074 DVMFN
+1074 NVMFN

>member
-1 MMKLRN
+1 MKLKN

-36 AGGAPVGTGDVEIT
+36 VGGTPVGTGDVEIT
-50 GTTTVAGTLNASG
+50 GTTTVTGTLNASG
-63 ARVKLGTTVAD
+63 ARVKLGDTVAN

-85 GFGIPPINVGDQL
+85 GFGIPPINVGEEL
-98 DKLGDVLGTDYKN
+98 NKLGDVLGTNYEN
-111 PTFSTLTATGET
+111 PTFNTLTATGET

-138 DIGATVATN
+138 DIGAAVATN
-147 TGDIATLRTDTN
+147 AGDIATLRTDTN
-159 TLRTDVDTLRTDVN
+159 TLRTDVDTLRIDVN

-262 GLLTANDGAAVTG
+262 GLLTANAGATVTG
-275 GLTADTADVTGNA
+275 GLTADTADVTGDA

-339 AGSAEFSG
+339 AGSAEFGG

-360 DVNDNVHATG
+360 GVNGNVDVTGTIHATG

-396 TGTMTAQDAVINNG
+396 TGTMTAQDAVINNNLHVG
-410 LNVRHDAT
+410 HDAT
-418 IDGKLS
+418 IDGTLS
-424 AGAGNVVADSSGLTV
+424 AGAGNVVADSSGLSV

-485 DGEATFGA
+485 DGGATFGA
-493 AGNQTAI
+493 AGNQTVI
-500 NGGDISAVNGTFTGK
+500 NGGDISAANGTFTGK
-515 VEAAEGVFSDSISV
+515 VEAAEGVFTDSISV
-529 AGNLTADAEGMNVNN
+529 AGNLTADVDGM
-544 ANITNDLTVGNNASI
+544 
-559 GNQLTIGKDA
+559 K
-569 DGNALTTIENG
+569 
-580 DITTNGT
+580 
-587 LTADRGDF
+587 
-595 ATEVTVGANTTIGDG
+595 
-610 EATFGA
+610 
-616 AGNQTAINGGDIS
+616 
-629 AVNGTFT
+629 
-636 GKVEA
+636 
-641 AEGVF
+641 
-646 SDSISV
+646 
-652 AGNLTADAEGM
+652 
-663 NVNNANITN
+663 VNNANITN

-724 LGGTLNVAG
+724 LGGALSVAG

-738 SNAAVEGNFDV
+738 SNASVEGNFDV

-819 GTVNTG
+819 GTVNT
-825 TVNTDFANV
+825 DFANV

-874 SKPVTTRTPGDDK
+874 SKPVTTRTPGNDK
-887 TEIDGGNITA
+887 TEIDGGDITA

-910 NANIGGDATVDGK
+910 DANIGGDATVDGM

-934 SASDFSAGNN
+934 SASDFNAGTN
-944 TVINGDGME
+944 TVINSDGME
-953 ISENGTIAAYYGKYG
+953 IRENGTVAAYYGKYG
-968 MQVGGLTYDGMRN
+968 MKVGGLTYDGMRN
-981 TLNVGGG
+981 SLNVGGG

>member
-21 FMVSMTPAGAMADIS
+21 FMVSMTPAGAMADVT
-36 AGGAPVGTGDVEIT
+36 VGDSFSMTGDVGIT
-50 GTTTVAGTLNASG
+50 GTTTVTGTLNASG
-63 ARVKLGTTVAD
+63 ARVKLGDTVAN

-85 GFGIPPINVGDQL
+85 GLVGTTPINVGKEL
-98 DKLGDVLGTDYKN
+98 NKLGDVLGTDYDT
-111 PTFSTLTATGET
+111 PTFNTLTATGET

-138 DIGATVATN
+138 DIGVTVDRH
-147 TGDIATLRTDTN
+147 TGDIASNTAQIATN
-159 TLRTDVDTLRTDVN
+159 T
-173 NNAANIA
+173 A
-180 ANTTQIA
+180 QIA
-187 TNTGDIGVLR
+187 TNTG
-197 TDVDT
+197 
-202 LRVDTN
+202 
-208 TLRTDVNN
+208 
-216 NTAEI
+216 EI
-221 GKIGT
+221 GKIGA
-226 VLGADYKNPEFDS
+226 VLGADYKKPEFES
-239 LKVTGETTLDGAL
+239 LKVTGETTLGGAL

-262 GLLTANDGAAVTG
+262 GLLTANAGATVEG
-275 GLTADTADVTGNA
+275 GLTADTADVTGDA
-288 TVGGNLD
+288 KVGGNLD

-314 MAGNNTVIENGTVT
+314 PAGNNTVIENGTVT
-328 ATGLGKFGSLE
+328 ATGPGKFGSLE
-339 AGSAEFSG
+339 AGG
-347 LKVNGATDLNGAL
+347 LKVNGATELNGAL
-360 DVNDNVHATG
+360 KVNNNVDATG
-370 NISTDGNISAVNGT
+370 TIHAVGNIRTDGNISAVDGT

-396 TGTMTAQDAVINNG
+396 QDAVIDND
-410 LNVRHDAT
+410 LKVKHDAT
-418 IDGKLS
+418 IDGTLS
-424 AGAGNVVADSSGLTV
+424 AGAGKVVADSSGLTV

-444 VGAPGSQTTIENGDI
+444 VGAPSSPQTTIENGDI
-459 TTDGALTADRGD
+459 MTDGALTAD
-471 FATEVTVGANTTIG
+471 
-485 DGEATFGA
+485 
-493 AGNQTAI
+493 
-500 NGGDISAVNGTFTGK
+500 
-515 VEAAEGVFSDSISV
+515 
-529 AGNLTADAEGMNVNN
+529 
-544 ANITNDLTVGNNASI
+544 
-559 GNQLTIGKDA
+559 
-569 DGNALTTIENG
+569 
-580 DITTNGT
+580 
-587 LTADRGDF
+587 
-595 ATEVTVGANTTIGDG
+595 
-610 EATFGA
+610 
-616 AGNQTAINGGDIS
+616 
-629 AVNGTFT
+629 
-636 GKVEA
+636 
-641 AEGVF
+641 
-646 SDSISV
+646 
-652 AGNLTADAEGM
+652 
-663 NVNNANITN
+663 
-672 DLTVGNNASIGN
+672 
-684 QLTIGKDADG
+684 
-694 NALTTIENGDITT
+694 
-707 AGNVGIG
+707 
-714 GTLDVTGNTT
+714 
-724 LGGTLNVAG
+724 
-733 DATFA
+733 
-738 SNAAVEGNFDV
+738 
-749 AGTTTL
+749 
-755 GGKLTANGGALINN
+755 GGALINN

-775 DAAFNDNATI
+775 DAAFNDNASIGNDLTVGNNANITNDLTVGNNASIGGTLDVTGNTTLGGTLDVTGNATFASNATVGGKLTANGGLEVTGDAAFNDNATI
-785 EKNLTVKGESSLEG
+785 ERNLTVKGESSLEG

-805 GANQT
+805 GNQT
-810 IIDGDTVDT
+810 IINGDTVET
-819 GTVNTG
+819 GRVNTG

-850 EGSKITSEAG
+850 KGSKITSEAG
-860 VQGTTVIDGGKLTV
+860 EQGTTVIDGGKLTV

-910 NANIGGDATVDGK
+910 DANIGGDATVDGK
-923 LYAKEGGVFSN
+923 LYANEGGVFSN
-934 SASDFSAGNN
+934 S

-968 MQVGGLTYDGMRN
+968 MQVGRLTYDGMRN

-1074 DVMFN
+1074 NVMFN

>member
-36 AGGAPVGTGDVEIT
+36 AGGTSVGTGDVEIT
-50 GTTTVAGTLNASG
+50 GTTTVTGTLDASG
-63 ARVKLGTTVAD
+63 ATEVRLGTTVATELLVGAGSGAD
-74 SLAANS
+74 
-80 LFIDK
+80 
-85 GFGIPPINVGDQL
+85 INVGEEL
-98 DKLGDVLGTDYKN
+98 NKLGDVLGTDYKN
-111 PTFSTLTATGET
+111 PTFSTLTATGDT

-147 TGDIATLRTDTN
+147 TGDIATLRTDTDTLRTDVG
-159 TLRTDVDTLRTDVN
+159 TLRTDVD
-173 NNAANIA
+173 NNAANIT
-180 ANTTQIA
+180 ANTAQIA

-202 LRVDTN
+202 LRGDTN

-239 LKVTGETTLDGAL
+239 LKVTGETTLGGAL
-252 TANAGATVAG
+252 TANAGATVA
-262 GLLTANDGAAVTG
+262 G

-347 LKVNGATDLNGAL
+347 LKVNGATELNGAL
-360 DVNDNVHATG
+360 GVNGNVDATGTIHAAG

-396 TGTMTAQDAVINNG
+396 TGTMTAQDAVINNN
-410 LNVRHDAT
+410 LNVGNDAT
-418 IDGKLS
+418 IDGTLS

-471 FATEVTVGANTTIG
+471 FATEVTVGA
-485 DGEATFGA
+485 
-493 AGNQTAI
+493 AGNQTVI
-500 NGGDISAVNGTFTGK
+500 NGGDISAANGTFTGK

-529 AGNLTADAEGMNVNN
+529 AGNLTANAGGMNVNN

-559 GNQLTIGKDA
+559 GNQLTIGEDA
-569 DGNALTTIENG
+569 DGNALTTIE
-580 DITTNGT
+580 
-587 LTADRGDF
+587 
-595 ATEVTVGANTTIGDG
+595 
-610 EATFGA
+610 
-616 AGNQTAINGGDIS
+616 
-629 AVNGTFT
+629 
-636 GKVEA
+636 K
-641 AEGVF
+641 
-646 SDSISV
+646 
-652 AGNLTADAEGM
+652 
-663 NVNNANITN
+663 
-672 DLTVGNNASIGN
+672 
-684 QLTIGKDADG
+684 
-694 NALTTIENGDITT
+694 GDITT
-707 AGNVGIG
+707 AGNVDIG

-923 LYAKEGGVFSN
+923 LYANEGGVFSN
-934 SASDFSAGNN
+934 S

-1074 DVMFN
+1074 NVMFN

>member
-1 MMKLRN
+1 M
-7 RSYVKY
+7 
-13 STYALIAA
+13 
-21 FMVSMTPAGAMADIS
+21 
-36 AGGAPVGTGDVEIT
+36 GD
-50 GTTTVAGTLNASG
+50 N
-63 ARVKLGTTVAD
+63 K
-74 SLAANS
+74 
-80 LFIDK
+80 
-85 GFGIPPINVGDQL
+85 
-98 DKLGDVLGTDYKN
+98 
-111 PTFSTLTATGET
+111 
-123 TLGATTADSLTIGGT
+123 
-138 DIGATVATN
+138 
-147 TGDIATLRTDTN
+147 
-159 TLRTDVDTLRTDVN
+159 
-173 NNAANIA
+173 
-180 ANTTQIA
+180 
-187 TNTGDIGVLR
+187 
-197 TDVDT
+197 
-202 LRVDTN
+202 
-208 TLRTDVNN
+208 
-216 NTAEI
+216 
-221 GKIGT
+221 
-226 VLGADYKNPEFDS
+226 
-239 LKVTGETTLDGAL
+239 
-252 TANAGATVAG
+252 
-262 GLLTANDGAAVTG
+262 
-275 GLTADTADVTGNA
+275 
-288 TVGGNLD
+288 
-295 VTGDLSA
+295 
-302 ANGTFGTKVEVG
+302 
-314 MAGNNTVIENGTVT
+314 TVIESGRVT
-328 ATGLGKFGSLE
+328 ATGLGEFGSLE
-339 AGSAEFSG
+339 AGG
-347 LKVNGATDLNGAL
+347 LKVNGATELNGAL
-360 DVNDNVHATG
+360 DVNGATELNGALKVNSNVDATGTIHAVG
-370 NISTDGNISAVNGT
+370 NISTDGNISAVDGT
-384 FSGDVSAKDGTF
+384 FTGDVSAKDGSF
-396 TGTMTAQDAVINNG
+396 SGTMTAQDAVINNN
-410 LNVRHDAT
+410 LNVTHDAT
-418 IDGKLS
+418 IGGTLR
-424 AGAGNVVADSSGLTV
+424 AGADNVVADSSGLTV

-444 VGAPGSQTTIENGDI
+444 VGAPGSPQTTIENGNI
-459 TTDGALTADRGD
+459 TTNGALTANRGD
-471 FATEVTVGANTTIG
+471 FATEVTVGDNTTIG
-485 DGEATFGA
+485 NGDATFGA
-493 AGNQTAI
+493 PDNQTVI

-529 AGNLTADAEGMNVNN
+529 ADNLTANAGGMKVNN

-559 GNQLTIGKDA
+559 VNQLTIGKDS
-569 DGNALTTIENG
+569 DGNALTTI
-580 DITTNGT
+580 
-587 LTADRGDF
+587 A
-595 ATEVTVGANTTIGDG
+595 
-610 EATFGA
+610 
-616 AGNQTAINGGDIS
+616 
-629 AVNGTFT
+629 
-636 GKVEA
+636 
-641 AEGVF
+641 
-646 SDSISV
+646 
-652 AGNLTADAEGM
+652 
-663 NVNNANITN
+663 
-672 DLTVGNNASIGN
+672 
-684 QLTIGKDADG
+684 
-694 NALTTIENGDITT
+694 NGDITT
-707 AGNVGIG
+707 ARNVGIG
-714 GTLDVTGNTT
+714 GMLDVAGDTT

-733 DATFA
+733 EATFA
-738 SNAAVEGNFDV
+738 SNAAVGGNFYV
-749 AGTTTL
+749 VGTTTL
-755 GGKLTANGGALINN
+755 DGKLTANDGALIKN

-785 EKNLTVKGESSLEG
+785 KKNLTVKGESSLEG

-805 GANQT
+805 SANQT
-810 IIDGDTVDT
+810 IIDGDTVDTGTVNT

-934 SASDFSAGNN
+934 S

-1074 DVMFN
+1074 NVMFN

>member
-50 GTTTVAGTLNASG
+50 GTTTVTGTLDASG
-63 ARVKLGTTVAD
+63 ATEVRLGTTVATELLVGAGSGAD
-74 SLAANS
+74 
-80 LFIDK
+80 
-85 GFGIPPINVGDQL
+85 INVGEEL
-98 DKLGDVLGTDYKN
+98 NKLGDVLGTDYKN
-111 PTFSTLTATGET
+111 PTFSTLTATGDT

-159 TLRTDVDTLRTDVN
+159 TLRTDVNTLRTDVN
-173 NNAANIA
+173 NNAANIATNTTQIA

-262 GLLTANDGAAVTG
+262 GL
-275 GLTADTADVTGNA
+275 TADTADVTGSA
-288 TVGGNLD
+288 TVGGTLD

-339 AGSAEFSG
+339 AGSAEFSE
-347 LKVNGATDLNGAL
+347 LKVNGATELNGAL
-360 DVNDNVHATG
+360 GVNGSVHAAG

-396 TGTMTAQDAVINNG
+396 TGTMTAQDAVINNN
-410 LNVRHDAT
+410 LHVRHDAT
-418 IDGKLS
+418 IDGTLS

-459 TTDGALTADRGD
+459 TTDGALTAERGD

-485 DGEATFGA
+485 NGEATFGA
-493 AGNQTAI
+493 ADNQTVI

-515 VEAAEGVFSDSISV
+515 VEAAEGVFSDSIRV
-529 AGNLTADAEGMNVNN
+529 AGNLTANAGGMNVNN
-544 ANITNDLTVGNNASI
+544 ANITNDLTVG
-559 GNQLTIGKDA
+559 
-569 DGNALTTIENG
+569 
-580 DITTNGT
+580 
-587 LTADRGDF
+587 
-595 ATEVTVGANTTIGDG
+595 
-610 EATFGA
+610 
-616 AGNQTAINGGDIS
+616 
-629 AVNGTFT
+629 
-636 GKVEA
+636 
-641 AEGVF
+641 
-646 SDSISV
+646 
-652 AGNLTADAEGM
+652 
-663 NVNNANITN
+663 NNANITN

-724 LGGTLNVAG
+724 LGGTLNVA
-733 DATFA
+733 
-738 SNAAVEGNFDV
+738 SHAAVGGNFYV
-749 AGTTTL
+749 VGTTTL
-755 GGKLTANGGALINN
+755 DGKLTANDGALINY

-785 EKNLTVKGESSLEG
+785 KKNLTVKGESSLEG

-805 GANQT
+805 DDNQT
-810 IIDGDTVDT
+810 IIDGNTVDT

-923 LYAKEGGVFSN
+923 LYANEGGVFSN
-934 SASDFSAGNN
+934 S

-968 MQVGGLTYDGMRN
+968 MQVGRLTYDGMRN

-1074 DVMFN
+1074 NVMFN

>member
-63 ARVKLGTTVAD
+63 ATVKLGNTMAN
-74 SLAANS
+74 SLVANS

-85 GFGIPPINVGDQL
+85 GFGISPINVGDQL
-98 DKLGDVLGTDYKN
+98 DKLGDVLGTNYEN
-111 PTFSTLTATGET
+111 PTFSTLTATGDT

-138 DIGATVATN
+138 DIGATV
-147 TGDIATLRTDTN
+147 
-159 TLRTDVDTLRTDVN
+159 
-173 NNAANIA
+173 A

-239 LKVTGETTLDGAL
+239 LKVTGETTLGGAL

-262 GLLTANDGAAVTG
+262 GLLTANAGAAVTG
-275 GLTADTADVTGNA
+275 GLTADTLTADTADVTGNA

-314 MAGNNTVIENGTVT
+314 TAGNNTVIENGTVT

-339 AGSAEFSG
+339 AGSAEFGG

-360 DVNDNVHATG
+360 GVNGNVDVTGTIHATG

-384 FSGDVSAKDGTF
+384 FSGNVSVKDGTF
-396 TGTMTAQDAVINNG
+396 TGTMTAQDAVINND
-410 LNVRHDAT
+410 LKVKHDAT
-418 IDGKLS
+418 IDGTLS
-424 AGAGNVVADSSGLTV
+424 AGAGKVVADSNGLTV
-439 GNKVT
+439 GNRVT
-444 VGAPGSQTTIENGDI
+444 VGAPSSPQTTIENGNI
-459 TTDGALTADRGD
+459 TTD
-471 FATEVTVGANTTIG
+471 
-485 DGEATFGA
+485 
-493 AGNQTAI
+493 
-500 NGGDISAVNGTFTGK
+500 
-515 VEAAEGVFSDSISV
+515 
-529 AGNLTADAEGMNVNN
+529 
-544 ANITNDLTVGNNASI
+544 
-559 GNQLTIGKDA
+559 
-569 DGNALTTIENG
+569 
-580 DITTNGT
+580 
-587 LTADRGDF
+587 
-595 ATEVTVGANTTIGDG
+595 
-610 EATFGA
+610 
-616 AGNQTAINGGDIS
+616 
-629 AVNGTFT
+629 
-636 GKVEA
+636 
-641 AEGVF
+641 
-646 SDSISV
+646 
-652 AGNLTADAEGM
+652 
-663 NVNNANITN
+663 
-672 DLTVGNNASIGN
+672 
-684 QLTIGKDADG
+684 
-694 NALTTIENGDITT
+694 
-707 AGNVGIG
+707 GNVGIG

-724 LGGTLNVAG
+724 LDGALTANGGALINNGLEVNGDAAFNNNASIGNDLTVGNNASIGGTLDV
-733 DATFA
+733 T
-738 SNAAVEGNFDV
+738 GN
-749 AGTTTL
+749 TTL
-755 GGKLTANGGALINN
+755 DGTLTANGGALINN

>member
-50 GTTTVAGTLNASG
+50 GTTTVTGTLDASG
-63 ARVKLGTTVAD
+63 ATEVRLGTTVATELLVGVGSGAD
-74 SLAANS
+74 
-80 LFIDK
+80 
-85 GFGIPPINVGDQL
+85 INVGEEL
-98 DKLGDVLGTDYKN
+98 NKLGDVLGTDYKN
-111 PTFSTLTATGET
+111 PTFSTLTATGDT

-147 TGDIATLRTDTN
+147 TGDIATLRTDTD
-159 TLRTDVDTLRTDVN
+159 TLRTDVGTLRTDVN

-187 TNTGDIGVLR
+187 ANTGDIGVLR

-262 GLLTANDGAAVTG
+262 GL
-275 GLTADTADVTGNA
+275 TADTADVTGNA

-295 VTGDLSA
+295 VTGNLSA

-347 LKVNGATDLNGAL
+347 LKVNGATELNGAL
-360 DVNDNVHATG
+360 DVNGNVDATGTIHAAG

-396 TGTMTAQDAVINNG
+396 TGTMTAQDAVINNN

-418 IDGKLS
+418 IDGTLS

-444 VGAPGSQTTIENGDI
+444 VGAPGLQ
-459 TTDGALTADRGD
+459 
-471 FATEVTVGANTTIG
+471 
-485 DGEATFGA
+485 
-493 AGNQTAI
+493 
-500 NGGDISAVNGTFTGK
+500 
-515 VEAAEGVFSDSISV
+515 
-529 AGNLTADAEGMNVNN
+529 
-544 ANITNDLTVGNNASI
+544 
-559 GNQLTIGKDA
+559 
-569 DGNALTTIENG
+569 TTIENG

-595 ATEVTVGANTTIGDG
+595 ATEVTVGANTTIGNG

-616 AGNQTAINGGDIS
+616 PDNQTVINGGDIS
-629 AVNGTFT
+629 AVNGMFS

-652 AGNLTADAEGM
+652 ADNLTANAGGM
-663 NVNNANITN
+663 KVNNANITN

-738 SNAAVEGNFDV
+738 SNAAVGRNFDV

-1074 DVMFN
+1074 NVMFN

>member
-36 AGGAPVGTGDVEIT
+36 AGGTPVGTGDVEIT
-50 GTTTVAGTLNASG
+50 GTTKVTGTLNASG
-63 ARVKLGTTVAD
+63 ARVKLGDTVAN

-85 GFGIPPINVGDQL
+85 GFGIPPINVGEEL
-98 DKLGDVLGTDYKN
+98 NKLGTVLGADYKN
-111 PTFSTLTATGET
+111 PEFNTLTATGET

-138 DIGATVATN
+138 DIGAAV
-147 TGDIATLRTDTN
+147 
-159 TLRTDVDTLRTDVN
+159 
-173 NNAANIA
+173 AANTTQIAANTTQIA

-187 TNTGDIGVLR
+187 TNTTQIATNTTQIATNTGNIGV
-197 TDVDT
+197 
-202 LRVDTN
+202 
-208 TLRTDVNN
+208 

-221 GKIGT
+221 AKIGT
-226 VLGADYKNPEFDS
+226 VLGADYKTPKFDS
-239 LKVTGETTLDGAL
+239 LEVTGETTLGGLTAGTANVTGDATVVGILTAGTANVAGDATVDGAL
-252 TANAGATVAG
+252 TVDTAKVTGNATV
-262 GLLTANDGAAVTG
+262 DGTLDVTGETTLG
-275 GLTADTADVTGNA
+275 GLTADTADVNGNATVGGTLDVTGETTLGVLTADTANVTGNA
-288 TVGGNLD
+288 TVGGTLD
-295 VTGDLSA
+295 VTGETTLGVLTADTANVTGNLSA

-314 MAGNNTVIENGTVT
+314 MGDNKTVIESGTVT

-339 AGSAEFSG
+339 AGSAEFNG
-347 LKVNGATDLNGAL
+347 LKVNGATELNGAL
-360 DVNDNVHATG
+360 KVNSNVDATGTIHATG
-370 NISTDGNISAVNGT
+370 NISTDGNISAVY
-384 FSGDVSAKDGTF
+384 GTF
-396 TGTMTAQDAVINNG
+396 TDTMTAQDAVIDND
-410 LNVRHDAT
+410 LKVKHDAT
-418 IDGKLS
+418 IDGTLR
-424 AGAGNVVADSSGLTV
+424 AGAGKVVADSSGLTV

-444 VGAPGSQTTIENGDI
+444 VGAPSSPQTTIENGNI
-459 TTDGALTADRGD
+459 TTDGNVGIGGTLDVTGNTTLDGALTANGD
-471 FATEVTVGANTTIG
+471 
-485 DGEATFGA
+485 A
-493 AGNQTAI
+493 AFN
-500 NGGDISAVNGTFTGK
+500 
-515 VEAAEGVFSDSISV
+515 
-529 AGNLTADAEGMNVNN
+529 
-544 ANITNDLTVGNNASI
+544 NNASI
-559 GNQLTIGKDA
+559 G
-569 DGNALTTIENG
+569 
-580 DITTNGT
+580 
-587 LTADRGDF
+587 
-595 ATEVTVGANTTIGDG
+595 
-610 EATFGA
+610 
-616 AGNQTAINGGDIS
+616 
-629 AVNGTFT
+629 
-636 GKVEA
+636 
-641 AEGVF
+641 
-646 SDSISV
+646 
-652 AGNLTADAEGM
+652 
-663 NVNNANITN
+663 N

-707 AGNVGIG
+707 AGK
-714 GTLDVTGNTT
+714 LDVTGNTT

-755 GGKLTANGGALINN
+755 GGKLTANGGALINK

-775 DAAFNDNATI
+775 DAAFNN
-785 EKNLTVKGESSLEG
+785 NLTVKGESSLKG

-805 GANQT
+805 DANQT
-810 IIDGDTVDT
+810 IIDGDKVDT
-819 GTVNTG
+819 GTVNT
-825 TVNTDFANV
+825 DYANV

-923 LYAKEGGVFSN
+923 LYAMEGGVFSN
-934 SASDFSAGNN
+934 SASDFSNN

-953 ISENGTIAAYYGKYG
+953 IRENGTVAAYYGKYG

-981 TLNVGGG
+981 SLNMGGG

-1009 QLWQAYQRMD
+1009 QLWQAYKRMD

>member
-21 FMVSMTPAGAMADIS
+21 FMVSMTPAGAMADLK
-36 AGGAPVGTGDVEIT
+36 VGDSFSQTGDVEII
-50 GTTTVAGTLNASG
+50 GTTKVTGTLNASG
-63 ARVKLGTTVAD
+63 ASVKLGTTVAD
-74 SLAANS
+74 ALAANS
-80 LFIDK
+80 LVIINEL
-85 GFGIPPINVGDQL
+85 GGISPINVGDQL
-98 DKLGDVLGTDYKN
+98 DKLGTVLGANYEN
-111 PTFSTLTATGET
+111 PTFNTLTATGET

-138 DIGATVATN
+138 DIGAAVNTN

-252 TANAGATVAG
+252 TANAGA
-262 GLLTANDGAAVTG
+262 AVTG

-347 LKVNGATDLNGAL
+347 LKVNGATELNGAL
-360 DVNDNVHATG
+360 DVNGNVDATGTIHAAG

-396 TGTMTAQDAVINNG
+396 TGTMTAQDAVINNN
-410 LNVRHDAT
+410 LHVRHDAT
-418 IDGKLS
+418 IDGTLS
-424 AGAGNVVADSSGLTV
+424 AGAGNVVADSSGLSV

-493 AGNQTAI
+493 AGNQTVI
-500 NGGDISAVNGTFTGK
+500 NGGDISAANGTFTGK

-529 AGNLTADAEGMNVNN
+529 AGNLTANAEGMNVNN

-559 GNQLTIGKDA
+559 GNQLTIGK
-569 DGNALTTIENG
+569 G
-580 DITTNGT
+580 
-587 LTADRGDF
+587 
-595 ATEVTVGANTTIGDG
+595 
-610 EATFGA
+610 
-616 AGNQTAINGGDIS
+616 
-629 AVNGTFT
+629 
-636 GKVEA
+636 
-641 AEGVF
+641 
-646 SDSISV
+646 
-652 AGNLTADAEGM
+652 
-663 NVNNANITN
+663 
-672 DLTVGNNASIGN
+672 
-684 QLTIGKDADG
+684 ADG

-714 GTLDVTGNTT
+714 GTLNVTGDTT
-724 LGGTLNVAG
+724 LGGKLNVAG

-738 SNAAVEGNFDV
+738 SNAAVEGDFNV

-910 NANIGGDATVDGK
+910 DANIGGDATVDGM

-934 SASDFSAGNN
+934 GDRDFSAGNN
-944 TVINGDGME
+944 TVINSDGME
-953 ISENGTIAAYYGKYG
+953 IRENGTVAAYYGKYG
-968 MQVGGLTYDGMRN
+968 MKVGGLTYDGMRN
-981 TLNVGGG
+981 SLNMGGG

>member
-21 FMVSMTPAGAMADIS
+21 FMVSMTPAGAMADVT
-36 AGGAPVGTGDVEIT
+36 VGSYSLPGDVKVT
-50 GTTTVAGTLNASG
+50 GTLDASG
-63 ARVKLGTTVAD
+63 DTKVKLGNTVAD

-80 LFIDK
+80 LFINQPL
-85 GFGIPPINVGDQL
+85 GGIPPINVGKEL
-98 DKLGDVLGTDYKN
+98 NKLGTVLGADYNK

-123 TLGATTADSLTIGGT
+123 TLGATTADSLTIGGI

-147 TGDIATLRTDTN
+147 TSDIATLRTDTD
-159 TLRTDVDTLRTDVN
+159 TLRTDVGTLRTDVN

-180 ANTTQIA
+180 ANTTQIAANTAQIA

-221 GKIGT
+221 GKIGA
-226 VLGADYKNPEFDS
+226 VLGADYENPEFDS
-239 LKVTGETTLDGAL
+239 LKVTGETTLGGAL
-252 TANAGATVAG
+252 TANA
-262 GLLTANDGAAVTG
+262 GAAVTG

-314 MAGNNTVIENGTVT
+314 IPGNNTVIENGTVT

-339 AGSAEFSG
+339 AGGAKFSE
-347 LKVNGATDLNGAL
+347 LKVNGATELNGAL
-360 DVNDNVHATG
+360 GVNGNVNATGTIHAVG
-370 NISTDGNISAVNGT
+370 NISTDSNISAVDGT
-384 FSGDVSAKDGTF
+384 FTGDVSAKDGTF
-396 TGTMTAQDAVINNG
+396 TGTMTAQDAVINNN
-410 LNVRHDAT
+410 LNVGNDAT
-418 IDGKLS
+418 IGGTLR

-444 VGAPGSQTTIENGDI
+444 VGAPGLQTTIENGNI
-459 TTDGALTADRGD
+459 TTNGALTANRGD
-471 FATEVTVGANTTIG
+471 FATEVTVGADTTIG
-485 DGEATFGA
+485 DGKATFGA
-493 AGNQTAI
+493 AGNQTVI
-500 NGGDISAVNGTFTGK
+500 NGGNISAVNGTFTGK

-529 AGNLTADAEGMNVNN
+529 AGNLTANAEGMNVNNANITNDLTVGNN

-569 DGNALTTIENG
+569 DGH
-580 DITTNGT
+580 
-587 LTADRGDF
+587 
-595 ATEVTVGANTTIGDG
+595 
-610 EATFGA
+610 
-616 AGNQTAINGGDIS
+616 
-629 AVNGTFT
+629 
-636 GKVEA
+636 
-641 AEGVF
+641 
-646 SDSISV
+646 
-652 AGNLTADAEGM
+652 
-663 NVNNANITN
+663 
-672 DLTVGNNASIGN
+672 
-684 QLTIGKDADG
+684 
-694 NALTTIENGDITT
+694 ALTTIENGDITT
-707 AGNVGIG
+707 ARNVGIG

-738 SNAAVEGNFDV
+738 SNAAVEGDFVV

-755 GGKLTANGGALINN
+755 GGKLTANDGALINNGLTVNGGALINN
-769 GLEVNG
+769 GLE
-775 DAAFNDNATI
+775 
-785 EKNLTVKGESSLEG
+785 VKGESSLEG

-805 GANQT
+805 SDQT

-923 LYAKEGGVFSN
+923 LYANEGGVFSN
-934 SASDFSAGNN
+934 S

-1074 DVMFN
+1074 NVMFN

>member
-50 GTTTVAGTLNASG
+50 GTTTVTGTLDASG
-63 ARVKLGTTVAD
+63 ATEVRLGTTVATELLVGAGSGAD
-74 SLAANS
+74 
-80 LFIDK
+80 
-85 GFGIPPINVGDQL
+85 INVGEAL
-98 DKLGDVLGTDYKN
+98 NKLGDVLGADYKN
-111 PTFSTLTATGET
+111 PTFNTLTATGET

-147 TGDIATLRTDTN
+147 TGDIATLRTDTD
-159 TLRTDVDTLRTDVN
+159 TLRTDVGTLRTDVN
-173 NNAANIA
+173 NNAANIAANTTQIA

-239 LKVTGETTLDGAL
+239 LKVTGETTLGGAL
-252 TANAGATVAG
+252 TANA
-262 GLLTANDGAAVTG
+262 GAAVTG
-275 GLTADTADVTGNA
+275 GLTADTADVTGDA

-360 DVNDNVHATG
+360 DVNGNVDATGTIHAAG

-396 TGTMTAQDAVINNG
+396 TGTMTAQDAVINNN
-410 LNVRHDAT
+410 LNVGNDAT

-471 FATEVTVGANTTIG
+471 FATEVTVGADTTIG

-529 AGNLTADAEGMNVNN
+529 AGNLTANAEGMNVNN

-616 AGNQTAINGGDIS
+616 AGNQTVINGGDIS

-652 AGNLTADAEGM
+652 AGNLTANAEGM

-724 LGGTLNVAG
+724 LGGTLNGAG

-810 IIDGDTVDT
+810 IIDGDTVYT

-934 SASDFSAGNN
+934 S

-1074 DVMFN
+1074 NVMFN